1 MPNDTVLDSSAV
13 LAVIHNERGADMV
26 AHRMRGALLST
37 VNLIEVQSKLILNGA
52 APDLAWLAIASFQF
66 EICPLDADQ
75 SRLASGWA
83 KMAKPLGIS
92 LGDRVCLAL
101 AMQRNATVF
110 TSDRAFGKMTVPIKI
125 ELIR

>member
-1 MPNDTVLDSSAV
+1 
-13 LAVIHNERGADMV
+13 MV